1 MPSESLRCR
10 RCTPSRLQLGT
21 STTSRAG
28 SPSASATPSSTAASP
43 DGSTRRAGASPAD
56 AGLSITPNVKTS
68 NASAGDFEGSRDE
81 MTELT
86 IRPDEIRDALEQ
98 YVQAYEPEAASR
110 EEVGRVTETGD
121 GSARVRGL

>member
-1 MPSESLRCR
+1 
-10 RCTPSRLQLGT
+10 
-21 STTSRAG
+21 
-28 SPSASATPSSTAASP
+28 
-43 DGSTRRAGASPAD
+43 
-56 AGLSITPNVKTS
+56 
-68 NASAGDFEGSRDE
+68 

-121 GSARVRGL
+121 GIARVEGLYGTRAHGGRGEFKSGTAFLPKLGR